1 MSSLKFDFAN
11 PKTFGDWATYAG
23 FDRSTGQIEPPAT
36 PAQGVAPPQSFG
48 ELAQQKFSNVSNM
61 MGAVAPAMAQLGQGN
76 VMGAVGTM
84 RSARNPSAP
93 AAPAAPSVPQQ
104 IDISYDYTHGL
115 DEEP

>member
-1 MSSLKFDFAN
+1 MSSLKFDFAS

-23 FDRSTGQIEPPAT
+23 FDRVTGQIEPPAA
-36 PAQGVAPPQSFG
+36 PAQGIAPPQNFG

-84 RSARNPSAP
+84 RSARGPAAPTAP
-93 AAPAAPSVPQQ
+93 AAPGAPQQ
-104 IDISYDYTHGL
+104 IDNSYDYTHGL

>member
-1 MSSLKFDFAN
+1 MSSLKFDFAS

-23 FDRSTGQIEPPAT
+23 FDRVTGQIEPPTAA
-36 PAQGVAPPQSFG
+36 PQGVAPPQNFG

-84 RSARNPSAP
+84 RSARSPVATT
-93 AAPAAPSVPQQ
+93 APQQ
-104 IDISYDYTHGL
+104 IDNSYDYTHGL

>member
-1 MSSLKFDFAN
+1 MSSLKFDFAS

-23 FDRSTGQIEPPAT
+23 FDRTTGQIEPPAAPT
-36 PAQGVAPPQSFG
+36 QGVAPPQTMG
-48 ELAQQKFSNVSNM
+48 EYAEQKFANVSNM

-84 RSARNPSAP
+84 RGARNPAQP
-93 AAPAAPSVPQQ
+93 AAQPVAQQ
-104 IDISYDYTHGL
+104 QQYDNTYDYTHGL